1 MFYSQCSGLS
11 SEKKIGTNGQV
22 SIAQSKLLK
31 YMYPKIWEYSSVVE
45 HSTADREVPSSNLGA
60 PFNFINDIMFF
71 KSIFPCIIASYT
83 RGLVAQWIAH
93 LTSDQK
99 VAGSSPVWVDC

>member
-1 MFYSQCSGLS
+1 M
-11 SEKKIGTNGQV
+11 
-22 SIAQSKLLK
+22 
-31 YMYPKIWEYSSVVE
+31 VE

-99 VAGSSPVWVDC
+99 VAGSSPVWVVQILSLLLVLPNRKETVEEPGIEPGASRMRSGRSTTELLPQD